1 MNIWTRRLPNGT
13 GSVRPND
20 RATKSQAKGVIQL
33 MRWTLESGQGQSV
46 PMAQL
51 FECNDHWRAIDERR
65 NIARDYRL
73 SVSVDLFGW
82 FIVERHW
89 GRIGSRGQSVINS
102 FSTRAAAERFVA
114 SIRIRRAGAKKRIGV
129 GYERV

>member
-1 MNIWTRRLPNGT
+1 MAHPF
-13 GSVRPND
+13 
-20 RATKSQAKGVIQL
+20 
-33 MRWTLESGQGQSV
+33 ES
-46 PMAQL
+46 
-51 FECNDHWRAIDERR
+51 NDHWRAIDESR

-89 GRIGSRGQSVINS
+89 GRIGSKGQSVISS
-102 FSTRAAAERFVA
+102 FSTQQAAERFIA
-114 SIRIRRAGAKKRIGV
+114 SIRTRRAGAKKRIGV